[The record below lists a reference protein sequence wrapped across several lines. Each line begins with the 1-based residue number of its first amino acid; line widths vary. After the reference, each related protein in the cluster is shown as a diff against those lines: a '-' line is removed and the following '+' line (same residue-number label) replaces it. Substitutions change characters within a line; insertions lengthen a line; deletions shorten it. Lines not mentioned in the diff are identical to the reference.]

1 MTTADRRLERLPD
14 RRRVA
19 RGGRR
24 ITDRAGKYPNLL
36 VADSYPGARKPV
48 ARYLDL
54 FNFRVEEA
62 ATGEEAL
69 AFIQAA
75 PPQVILAELTLPGMG
90 ARELSQWLGDRL
102 TANPIPV
109 IVMMSELEGQPS
121 EALAQNLAG
130 VLIKPFPLAT
140 MIEEV
145 RRVLRIRP
153 PAA

>member
-1 MTTADRRLERLPD
+1 MSTAERRLERLPD

-36 VADSYPGARKPV
+36 VADSYPGARKPC

-54 FNFRVEEA
+54 FNFHVDEA
-62 ATGEEAL
+62 ASGAEVL
-69 AFIQAA
+69 ARIQAE

-90 ARELSQWLGDRL
+90 ARELSQWLTDRSI
-102 TANPIPV
+102 TGPIPV
-109 IVMMSELEGQPS
+109 IVMLSEFEGRTTEPLPAS
-121 EALAQNLAG
+121 VAG
-130 VLIKPFPLAT
+130 VLVKPFPLAT

-145 RRVLRIRP
+145 RRVLREH
-153 PAA
+153 AEES

>member
-1 MTTADRRLERLPD
+1 MHTPERRLERLPD

-36 VADSYPGARKPV
+36 VADSYPGARKPC

-54 FNFRVEEA
+54 FNFHVEEA
-62 ATGEEAL
+62 ASGEEAL
-69 AFIQAA
+69 ARIQAG

-90 ARELSQWLGDRL
+90 ARELSQWLGERVVS
-102 TANPIPV
+102 TPIPV
-109 IVMMSELEGQPS
+109 IVMVSEFDGRQKDATIETI
-121 EALAQNLAG
+121 AG
-130 VLIKPFPLAT
+130 VLVKPFPLAT

-145 RRVLRIRP
+145 RRVLRARSI
-153 PAA
+153 AS

>member
-36 VADSYPGARKPV
+36 VADSYPGARKPC

-62 ATGEEAL
+62 ASGEEAL
-69 AFIQAA
+69 AFIQTI

-90 ARELSQWLGDRL
+90 ARELSQWLAEGL
-102 TANPIPV
+102 TSNPIPV
-109 IVMMSELEGQPS
+109 IVMVSELEGQPS
-121 EALAQNLAG
+121 QPLPLNVAG

-153 PAA
+153 PAG

>member
-36 VADSYPGARKPV
+36 VADSYPGARKPC

-62 ATGEEAL
+62 ASGEEAL
-69 AFIQAA
+69 AFIQTI

-90 ARELSQWLGDRL
+90 ARELSQWLAEGL
-102 TANPIPV
+102 TSNPIPV

-121 EALAQNLAG
+121 EPLPQNVAG

-153 PAA
+153 PAG

>member
-24 ITDRAGKYPNLL
+24 IADRTGKYPNLL
-36 VADSYPGARKPV
+36 VADSYPGARKPC

-54 FNFRVEEA
+54 FNFKVAEA
-62 ATGEEAL
+62 ATGEEAI
-69 AFIQAA
+69 ARIQAD

-90 ARELSQWLGDRL
+90 ARELSQWLSDRV
-102 TANPIPV
+102 TSPPIPV
-109 IVMMSELEGQPS
+109 IVMMSELEGRPS
-121 EALAQNLAG
+121 EPLPQAIAG

-140 MIEEV
+140 MIDEV
-145 RRVLRIRP
+145 RRVLRSRP
-153 PAA
+153 PSA